1 MTTQLEIESK
11 FDAEP
16 GQALPDLV
24 GVSGVVATAASA
36 EVVLTAGYFDTESL
50 ALGSAGATLR
60 RRTGGTDDG
69 WHLKL
74 SVADGERLE
83 VRRAL
88 GRGGTPPAALASLV
102 RAMTRGDALVPV
114 ATLVTRRTVHQLLAA
129 DGRVLVEIADDQVT
143 GERAGSDEPVTWRE
157 IEAELVDGD
166 RAVLGAVAT
175 ALTEAGFTAATGS
188 SKVGRVLGTVPAAAS
203 KARRKDPAVEVLDAG
218 RRAALRELLTAD
230 PLLRVD
236 RPGAASRMR
245 AAIRRVRAALAVGAE
260 IASRQ
265 PSDPVRAEL
274 GWLDAVV
281 APLEHADTVPA
292 RLREAVARERRDLV
306 LGPVLRRLDRELAAT
321 RKAALAEVRTTL
333 DSARY
338 LSLLAAL
345 APTEAATGPQAARVR
360 AGDLL
365 PDLADR
371 NARRAERRLA
381 QLRRAQSDDERR
393 WLLVGARRAVERA
406 RYAGSLRP
414 GGSVAQTPL
423 DEAADLLAELA
434 AVLSSQDEVL
444 SIAARAHR
452 AGENT
457 FTFGRL
463 HGLEE
468 VRAAELRR
476 RLNAVRK
483 DLKRARRP

>member
-1 MTTQLEIESK
+1 MTTHLEIESK

-24 GVSGVVATAASA
+24 GVAGVVASAASA
-36 EVVLTAGYFDTESL
+36 EMVLTASYFDTESL

-83 VRRAL
+83 VHRAL

-102 RAMTRGDALVPV
+102 RAMTRGDALIPV
-114 ATLVTRRTVHQLLAA
+114 ATLVTRRVVHQLLDA
-129 DGRVLVEIADDQVT
+129 DGRVLVEIADDHVT
-143 GERAGSDEPVTWRE
+143 GERAGNDETVSWRE

-166 RAVLGAVAT
+166 RALLGAVTTSFIDAG
-175 ALTEAGFTAATGS
+175 LTVATGS
-188 SKVGRVLGTVPAAAS
+188 SKVGRVLGSVPATAAR
-203 KARRKDPAVEVLDAG
+203 ARRRDPAVEVLDAG

-236 RPGAASRMR
+236 RPGAAGRMR

-265 PSDPVRAEL
+265 GADPVRGEL
-274 GWLDAVV
+274 GWLDDLV
-281 APLEHADTVPA
+281 APLERADTVPA
-292 RLREAVARERRDLV
+292 RLRDAVAREPRNLV
-306 LGPVLRRLDRELAAT
+306 LGPVLHRLDRELAAA
-321 RKAALAEVRTTL
+321 RKAALAEVRATL
-333 DSARY
+333 DSPRY

-345 APTEAATGPQAARVR
+345 APTATAAGPEAARVR

-381 QLRRAQSDDERR
+381 QLRRAQSDEERR

-414 GGSVAQTPL
+414 GGSLAEQSL

-434 AVLSSQDEVL
+434 TVLSSQDAL
-444 SIAARAHR
+444 RAVAGQAHL

-468 VRAAELRR
+468 VRAQDVRR
-476 RLNAVRK
+476 PLNAVRK
-483 DLKRARRP
+483 DLKRARQD